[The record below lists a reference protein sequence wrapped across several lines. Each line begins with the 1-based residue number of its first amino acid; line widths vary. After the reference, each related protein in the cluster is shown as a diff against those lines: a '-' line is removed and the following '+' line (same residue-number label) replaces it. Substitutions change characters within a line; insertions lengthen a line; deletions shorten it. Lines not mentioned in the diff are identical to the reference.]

1 MKGLVSKEYGAAIMR
16 KVRVT
21 WNMEIK
27 YSKQTDYGQLTTVRR
42 LCILTK

>member
-1 MKGLVSKEYGAAIMR
+1 MQGLVSKEYGGAAIMR

-27 YSKQTDYGQLTTVRR
+27 YSKQTDQGQLATVRR
-42 LCILTK
+42 F